1 MGFIVFDKESH
12 TYTDAATGQILPFVN
27 QIINAVYGSGV
38 EFVSPEILKAAAE
51 RGTDIHAEGEQAI
64 KGFITVYK
72 HPETAALMEWV
83 KKSSLDISQARTEV
97 IVSVEGKFAGTADL
111 ICGGLFDYK
120 TSRNK
125 PTKSMLGHWQ
135 KQLSMY
141 YYAEKKSGREPEKMT
156 VLHLTGNTCTPYDLE
171 YLGDAWVEETLTA
184 YYEGRKIEEKREIA
198 TDLQT
203 IDQNTLARFSVVLE
217 TIANLEKEIE
227 PIREQI
233 KAEMEKRGILNL
245 KLGNVSISYV
255 APTKRKTFD
264 AKRFK
269 ADNAEMYE
277 QYTKESEVKS
287 SIRIQVD

>member
-1 MGFIVFDKESH
+1 MSFIVFDKETH
-12 TYTDAATGQILPFVN
+12 TYTDAATGQVLPSVN

-38 EFVSPEILKAAAE
+38 EFVNPELLKAAAQ
-51 RGTDIHAEGEQAI
+51 RGTNIHAECEQAI
-64 KGFITVYK
+64 KGLTEYK
-72 HPETAALMEWV
+72 YPETTAFMDWA
-83 KKSSLDISQARTEV
+83 KSKLDLSQARTEV
-97 IVSVEGKFAGTADL
+97 ILSVEGKFAGTADL
-111 ICGGLFDYK
+111 LCGGLFDYK

-141 YYAEKKSGREPEKMT
+141 YYAEKKAGREPEKMT
-156 VLHLTGNTCTPYDLE
+156 VLHLTGNTCTPYELE

-203 IDQNTLARFSVVLE
+203 IDQNTLARFSDVLE

-233 KAEMEKRGILNL
+233 KDEMEKRGILNL

-264 AKRFK
+264 TKRFK

-287 SIRIQVD
+287 SIRIKIKE